1 SASGRHGD
9 DRRHDP
15 GRAEDR
21 ARRPVVP
28 AREEGP
34 GVHDGLEP
42 LQGRHAALRRTVSSG
57 EAQARRDDH
66 APWPPRGRQRG
77 ISRDEGRRGGAL
89 GPDVQLGTW
98 GPRHGPH
105 QSSEG
110 GYAPLGPLAQR
121 SVRPGEPVAHLK
133 YSERHGM
140 ATYVLIHGAYQGG
153 WIWKPVAT

>member
-1 SASGRHGD
+1 
-9 DRRHDP
+9 
-15 GRAEDR
+15 
-21 ARRPVVP
+21 VVP

-77 ISRDEGRRGGAL
+77 VSRDEGRRGGAL

-121 SVRPGEPVAHLK
+121 SVRSGEPVAHLK

-153 WIWKPVAT
+153 WIWKPVATRLRAAGHLVFAPSLDGCG